1 MCDQDGGVT
10 ETMVQPGAAIQAGP
24 SCCLAS
30 VPYALFKH
38 HAYRS
43 KNTETLPPPCVRCV
57 HMRAH
62 VCKRE
67 RVKECVMGVDVN
79 VISFTFKVR
88 VNLATELTVFKHP
101 LLLHAVVCVAF
112 QAAAFI
118 IVQ

>member
-1 MCDQDGGVT
+1 
-10 ETMVQPGAAIQAGP
+10 
-24 SCCLAS
+24 
-30 VPYALFKH
+30 
-38 HAYRS
+38 
-43 KNTETLPPPCVRCV
+43 
-57 HMRAH
+57 
-62 VCKRE
+62 
-67 RVKECVMGVDVN
+67 MGVDVN